1 MNEQKR
7 REMMEKKQKP
17 SASAAGV
24 AMMRA
29 IETQK
34 PEGSRICDDPYAD
47 ALIQRGFMY
56 TLVKWMIESG
66 LYDRMAPG
74 AVSFVVGRER
84 YIDDFLKT
92 CLSEGL
98 DQVVLLGAGYD
109 TRPYRIPGIEKT
121 RVFEIDQAATQ
132 ENKLKRLEKVIHPL
146 PTYVTFLPVDFNTQS
161 LGERLKSAGYNEQN
175 KTLFIWQGVT
185 YFLTAAGVESTLAFI
200 ASHSGPGSA
209 VIFDYF
215 YNEILRDPRRNE
227 VKAMRRTAR
236 AFGED
241 YTFGIDRG
249 QVESFLIQRG
259 FRDVTDMTME
269 ALKRIYFTGPN
280 AKRAVNDSIAIAT
293 ARVDKERVSG

>member
-1 MNEQKR
+1 
-7 REMMEKKQKP
+7 MMGKKQKP

-29 IETQK
+29 IEAQK
-34 PEGSRICDDPYAD
+34 PEEARICDDPYAH
-47 ALIQRGFMY
+47 ALIQRGFTY
-56 TLVKWMIESG
+56 ALLKWMINSG

-74 AVSFVVGRER
+74 AVSFLVGRER

-109 TRPYRIPGIEKT
+109 TRPYRIPGIGKT

-132 ENKLKRLEKVIHPL
+132 EDKLKRLEKVIHPI
-146 PTYVTFLPVDFNTQS
+146 PSNVTFLPMDFNTQS

-185 YFLTAAGVESTLAFI
+185 YFLTTAGVENTLAFI
-200 ASHSGPGSA
+200 AGHSGPGSA

-215 YNEILRDPRRNE
+215 YNEILRDPKRTE
-227 VKAMRRTAR
+227 VQAMRRTAR

-249 QVESFLIQRG
+249 QVEAFLTQRG

-269 ALKRIYFTGPN
+269 EIKRVYFTGPN
-280 AKRAVNDSIAIAT
+280 ANRVVNNSIAIAT
-293 ARVDKERVSG
+293 ARVDKDV